1 MGDGRAGASA
11 AFAAPSPRVHVA
23 VDEAWDS
30 HAVTTTYARSE
41 RALLL
46 RLLRRLGPDAPTLSG
61 WWTTH
66 DLAAH
71 LVVRDREPA
80 ALPGLVVP
88 RLHGITEA
96 RERRARTRPYADLL
110 EQLEAGP
117 PAWSPTG
124 LPGAGYEFGNLHEFF
139 VHHEDA
145 RRPTEAQPRWLDAG
159 LEDALW
165 RRTRVLAPVFAARAR
180 GLHLRI
186 EAPGGRSLAARRGP
200 REAVV
205 SGPVGEVFLWLWGRR
220 DVAQVTVTGDGAALT
235 ARVHP

>member
-1 MGDGRAGASA
+1 M
-11 AFAAPSPRVHVA
+11 
-23 VDEAWDS
+23 
-30 HAVTTTYARSE
+30 TTTYARSE

-46 RLLRRLGPDAPTLSG
+46 RLLRRLGPEAPTLSG

-96 RERRARTRPYADLL
+96 RERRARQRPYAELL
-110 EQLEAGP
+110 DRLEVGP

-124 LPGAGYEFGNLHEFF
+124 LPGVGYEFGNLHEFF

-145 RRPTEAQPRWLDAG
+145 RRPQDPEPRWLDPG

-165 RRTRVLAPVFAARAR
+165 KRTRALVPLFALRAR
-180 GLHLRI
+180 DLHLRV
-186 EAPGGRSLAARRGP
+186 ETLDGRALEVHRGGTPATVTGA
-200 REAVV
+200 
-205 SGPVGEVFLWLWGRR
+205 VGEVFLWLWGRR
-220 DVAQVTVTGDGAALT
+220 DAARVQVSGAGAALT
-235 ARVHP
+235 EKVHP